1 MTPARRVTSVDVLAS
16 AMHRVAPAALGRVI
30 DQARLDLN
38 SLASE
43 AWGEREPSFSTPSR
57 PPVEAT
63 EIADVD
69 PLFHLLPSGLRPSY
83 TLLRGDLSMLV
94 SELRGERTSP
104 LVPRAPA
111 RLDRARL
118 DRARLARMGAIE
130 PSRELTPRALEVVSL
145 TLETDDALSIGLRA
159 DGPFSFVP
167 GQFLTVHVPIEGLV
181 HKRAYSISSTGSSG
195 DAHPTITVK
204 RIAGGKVSGHLHD
217 AFRAGTLAIGS
228 RLAVLGPSGHFVAVP
243 ASVPRHLVFFAGG
256 SGITPIASIITSV
269 LASEPGTRVTLIYGS
284 RSERDIIFRARLAE
298 LSLAYPD
305 RFRLEHV
312 LEASDG
318 SIAARVGRPD
328 TALLEALWDELALG
342 VRLPGEAPSEHFV
355 CGPRPM
361 MDAVRACLLAHGV
374 AKTAIHEER
383 FQSPGTSMSSALPDV
398 PVTVT
403 LKKRGLSQPFSVPPQ
418 KTVLEAALAAGVAMP
433 FSCAMGGCAACK
445 CTVVSG
451 EMQMDEPNCLT
462 DEEKAAHQVLT
473 CVGRPMG
480 DVTLEVP

>member
-69 PLFHLLPSGLRPSY
+69 PLFHMLPSGLRPSY

-104 LVPRAPA
+104 VVPRPPSRLDRA

-118 DRARLARMGAIE
+118 DRARAE

-145 TLETDDALSIGLRA
+145 ALETEDALSIGLRA

-167 GQFLTVHVPIEGLV
+167 GQFLTLHVPIEGLV
-181 HKRAYSISSTGSSG
+181 HKRAYSISSAPT

-204 RIAGGKVSGHLHD
+204 RIAGGKVSGHLHA
-217 AFRAGTLAIGS
+217 AFRAGTLALGS
-228 RLAVLGPSGHFVAVP
+228 RLSVLGPSGHFVAAP

-256 SGITPIASIITSV
+256 SGITPIASIVTSV

-284 RSERDIIFRARLAE
+284 RSEREIIFRARLAE
-298 LSLAYPD
+298 LSSAYPD
-305 RFRLEHV
+305 RLRVEHG

-328 TALLEALWDELALG
+328 AALLEALWDALALG

-361 MDAVRACLLAHGV
+361 MDAVRTCLLAHGV

-383 FQSPGTSMSSALPDV
+383 FQSPGTSLSSALPDV